1 MSGSYGVLNQKYNTL
16 LALVRDIMS
25 SISSL
30 TLQQVLTY
38 GNTTTLS
45 AIFNGTTTN
54 QTTVGGNSIIITDGT
69 TTNTINKT
77 GITVRNSE
85 QNSTHY
91 LTFVDNS
98 TTGVNSIQKTA
109 GIECNPLNNT
119 ITATT
124 FFGNLNGNTVQASGT
139 LALTADIID
148 LNGQI
153 SVSNGVGTVGQVL
166 SSGGSGA
173 VSWADV
179 GGNQDLTDVLDNG
192 SETANTATF
201 FTASTTNTI
210 SGSNITIS
218 DKVAPINT
226 IITKTGITYTNT
238 DNGIG
243 SRLGNDIKIYN
254 TATTTVATITKTNI
268 SIEDADTLDSMNVRK
283 DFFELFHD
291 IEERSI
297 TLDNSI
303 TKPQIIISD
312 ELGVTTINSVS
323 IGFDF
328 VSIQKVGDGL
338 GTALQLNTNGTLI
351 LNGLGGSDGQ
361 LLTYSSGNAVWADA
375 PAGSTTQSGETGVL
389 STTSGTVTYGT
400 PFATK
405 PYVVLSLN
413 TNSTTVFIP
422 IGVYSHQTNVGGEY
436 IGFTWAS
443 ATTSS
448 SATISW
454 IATPTAYTAPAP
466 PFGGGVVFNP

>member
-54 QTTVGGNSIIITDGT
+54 QTTVSGNSIIITDGT

-85 QNSTHY
+85 QNSTHF

-109 GIECNPLNNT
+109 GIECHPLNNT

-124 FFGNLNGNTVQASGT
+124 FIGNLNGNTIQASGT

-153 SVSNGVGTVGQVL
+153 SVSNGVGTAGQVL

-173 VSWADV
+173 VSWID

-192 SETANTATF
+192 NETANTATF
-201 FTASTTNTI
+201 FTSSTTNAI
-210 SGSNITIS
+210 SGNNITIS

-226 IITKTGITYTNT
+226 TITKTGITYSNT
-238 DNGIG
+238 DNDIG

-254 TATTTVATITKTNI
+254 TANTNVATITNTNI

-291 IEERSI
+291 TEERSI

-303 TKPQIIISD
+303 TKPKIVIYD
-312 ELGVTTINSVS
+312 ELGIMTLESIG

-328 VSIQKVGDGL
+328 VGIQKEGTGIT
-338 GTALQLNTNGTLI
+338 TALQLNTNGTLK
-351 LNGLGGSDGQ
+351 LNGLGGNNGQ
-361 LLTYSSGNAVWADA
+361 ILTYDDGNAVWAGA
-375 PAGSTTQSGETGVL
+375 LTQLGETGVL
-389 STTSGTVTYGT
+389 SATSGTVTYGT

-448 SATISW
+448 FATISW
-454 IATPTAYTAPAP
+454 SASL
-466 PFGGGVVFNP
+466 